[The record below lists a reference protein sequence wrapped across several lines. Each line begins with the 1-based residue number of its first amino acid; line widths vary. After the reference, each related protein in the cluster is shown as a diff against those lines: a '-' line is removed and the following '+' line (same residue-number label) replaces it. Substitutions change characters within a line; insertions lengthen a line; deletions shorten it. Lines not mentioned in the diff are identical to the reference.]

1 MGTVFKNIWKWVA
14 GFGTFASILGVILIF
29 TRNDTA
35 IIIALSFVCLM
46 LLVIMSYLLYV
57 LHTFIRQSNQ
67 KNYSTIA
74 SFAEFR
80 SDNGINSTYDTHRLI
95 QSKRT
100 VLSEITYR
108 FKWSGSKHPI
118 ISSDCQDV
126 SQPVFSPT
134 KEEWD
139 KVILKLR
146 KPLLY
151 NECTILHIH
160 SDNDDTDG
168 TADGYIAL
176 KVEYPITFIQ
186 FRAFLSY
193 KPEDYM
199 EVARFEKR
207 RINSETGA
215 EWTLIESIPFDQ
227 KYKCYNCSKIKP
239 VPGYSY
245 RLKWNK

>member
-1 MGTVFKNIWKWVA
+1 M
-14 GFGTFASILGVILIF
+14 
-29 TRNDTA
+29 
-35 IIIALSFVCLM
+35 
-46 LLVIMSYLLYV
+46 
-57 LHTFIRQSNQ
+57 
-67 KNYSTIA
+67 
-74 SFAEFR
+74 
-80 SDNGINSTYDTHRLI
+80 
-95 QSKRT
+95 
-100 VLSEITYR
+100 
-108 FKWSGSKHPI
+108 
-118 ISSDCQDV
+118 
-126 SQPVFSPT
+126 
-134 KEEWD
+134 
-139 KVILKLR
+139 
-146 KPLLY
+146 
-151 NECTILHIH
+151 HIH

-227 KYKCYNCSKIKP
+227 KYKCYNCSMIKP